1 MQISSFLNMLRNKT
15 TVQIVK
21 CLFQFHDRVDTS
33 ISILP
38 WKPEQGGKIK
48 YACLGVK
55 QRGNIDVMV
64 ITILNVKTF
73 HQHKKQ
79 NQL

>member
-1 MQISSFLNMLRNKT
+1 MLISSFLNMLRNKT

-21 CLFQFHDRVDTS
+21 CLFQFHNGVD

-38 WKPEQGGKIK
+38 WKPEQGGKIN
-48 YACLGVK
+48 YAFLGVK
-55 QRGNIDVMV
+55 QRGN
-64 ITILNVKTF
+64 NVKTF
-73 HQHKKQ
+73 YQHKK